1 MSQVESLDI
10 LEMLFDKSD
19 PILKDD
25 TAPFFVEDDI
35 NIFQETSMDLQ
46 LNPWDLDPSEFL
58 SSLLSSEELN
68 QTKGHETRTTTQ
80 SCSDD
85 GVLIEDMSP
94 ILSLPSLYHEN
105 KSLSS
110 NSSHSGLSETNS
122 PPPIT
127 SEMENSVDD
136 FQVTQSSTDVI
147 IDETRAAAIEI
158 GADIIVTTSEA
169 TQENIHLNTTS
180 DDSVTQ
186 IELMDS
192 NCLSSVH
199 FQSSLE
205 NFSSENLELTAEE
218 KRLLKKEGITIPT
231 HLPLTK
237 AEERDL
243 KRIRRKIRNKQSAQ
257 DSRKRKK
264 EYVDGL
270 EKRVKVCTAQNV
282 ELQKKVSLLQKQNM
296 SLLNQLKRLQLI
308 VSSSSAKP
316 AQTSTCVAVL
326 LLSFAL
332 LLLPNFKPSSFG
344 NERELKAP
352 SLKISPGTGQS
363 RSLLH
368 TKNEEQSQLTR
379 VKDEVMVVDE
389 IFISNSNKRFFLSEK
404 TEKSVKAPA
413 MPKRPYK
420 DIWLTDYNLTTKFND
435 SGGNN
440 VGNAKKIIV
449 KIAEDL

>member
-1 MSQVESLDI
+1 MSQGESLDI

-25 TAPFFVEDDI
+25 TAPFFAEDDI

-58 SSLLSSEELN
+58 SSLLNSEELN
-68 QTKGHETRTTTQ
+68 QSKGHETRTTTQ

-85 GVLIEDMSP
+85 GALIEDMSP
-94 ILSLPSLYHEN
+94 ILSLPSLYYEN

-136 FQVTQSSTDVI
+136 FKVTQSSTDVI

-169 TQENIHLNTTS
+169 TQENIHLDTTS
-180 DDSVTQ
+180 NDSVNQ
-186 IELMDS
+186 VEIMDS

-368 TKNEEQSQLTR
+368 IKNEEQSQLAR

-389 IFISNSNKRFFLSEK
+389 IFISNSNKRFFSSEK
-404 TEKSVKAPA
+404 TEESVKAPA
-413 MPKRPYK
+413 MHKKPYK
-420 DIWLTDYNLTTKFND
+420 DMWLTDYNLTTKFND

-440 VGNAKKIIV
+440 VGNSKKIIV

>member
-1 MSQVESLDI
+1 MSQGESLDI
-10 LEMLFDKSD
+10 LEMLFDKND
-19 PILKDD
+19 PILKEN

-35 NIFQETSMDLQ
+35 DIFQETSTDLQ

-58 SSLLSSEELN
+58 SSLLNSEELN
-68 QTKGHETRTTTQ
+68 QSKGHETRTTTQ

-85 GVLIEDMSP
+85 GALSEEMSP
-94 ILSLPSLYHEN
+94 SLSLPSLYYEN

-110 NSSHSGLSETNS
+110 NSSLSGLSETNS

-127 SEMENSVDD
+127 LEMENSVDD
-136 FQVTQSSTDVI
+136 FQITQSSTDVI
-147 IDETRAAAIEI
+147 IDGNRSAAIEI

-169 TQENIHLNTTS
+169 TQENIHLDTTS
-180 DDSVTQ
+180 NDSINQVQ
-186 IELMDS
+186 VMDS
-192 NCLSSVH
+192 TCFSSSY
-199 FQSSLE
+199 FQSSSE
-205 NFSSENLELTAEE
+205 SFNSENLELTAEE

-282 ELQKKVSLLQKQNM
+282 ELQKKVTILQKQNM
-296 SLLNQLKRLQLI
+296 SLLNQLKRLQML
-308 VSSSSAKP
+308 VSSSSSKP

-332 LLLPNFKPSSFG
+332 LLFPNFKPSSFG
-344 NERELKAP
+344 NERQLKAP
-352 SLKISPGTGQS
+352 SLKMSPGTGQS

-368 TKNEEQSQLTR
+368 TGNEEQSRLAR
-379 VKDEVMVVDE
+379 VKEEVMIVDE
-389 IFISNSNKRFFLSEK
+389 IFISNSNKKMFLSEK
-404 TEKSVKAPA
+404 TEERIKTPA
-413 MPKRPYK
+413 VPQKPYD
-420 DIWLTDYNLTTKFND
+420 DIWLTDYNVTTKFND

-440 VGNAKKIIV
+440 LENAKKIVV